1 MAVRSLDTIKKL
13 DENAIIYQSEI
24 IMNLLLSLLFM
35 IYREEDGFSKGDFA
49 SFRQMAFNFAR
60 NRLWFSSIT
69 FLELKK
75 PQSFAGVLYIK
86 PEFS

>member
-35 IYREEDGFSKGDFA
+35 IYRE
-49 SFRQMAFNFAR
+49 RMAFLKEILPASDR
-60 NRLWFSSIT
+60 WLSIS
-69 FLELKK
+69 LEIDFGSV
-75 PQSFAGVLYIK
+75 P
-86 PEFS
+86 